1 MTEMTMTDLI
11 ELQDLGL
18 CLLAV
23 VTHDH
28 VARALALGVLG
39 LDLQQARELVA
50 RSCWGDRME
59 GLREAVAEHY
69 PPAV

>member
-1 MTEMTMTDLI
+1 MMT
-11 ELQDLGL
+11 LQQQAVCHSGL

-39 LDLQQARELVA
+39 LDLQQARDVVA
-50 RSCWGDRME
+50 GSCRGDRME
-59 GLREAVAEHY
+59 GLREAVAERY

>member
-1 MTEMTMTDLI
+1 MMT
-11 ELQDLGL
+11 LQQQAMCHSGL

-39 LDLQQARELVA
+39 LDLQQAREVVA
-50 RSCWGDRME
+50 GSCWGDRME
-59 GLREAVAEHY
+59 GLREAVAERY